1 MKYDNKMNI
10 IQGPVFPIP
19 VPFNQ
24 NEEVD
29 FRALKAYCVHL
40 IEEGAKYLLV
50 TVGTSRFNLLTRDEM
65 LLVNEV
71 VSKSTQDTDAIA
83 IAAGPGPSA
92 GSLQENIYFAHKAE
106 KFGAKGIMVMY
117 PERWYGDDDV
127 VRFFHGVAEHSN
139 IGVWAHAV
147 PMRDGLGGV
156 NATKM
161 FSPSILQLIIQHP
174 NLVGIK
180 EENGNRSI
188 YEEILRIS
196 KDQVSVIG
204 AGSYRFFNKTG
215 V

>member
-1 MKYDNKMNI
+1 
-10 IQGPVFPIP
+10 
-19 VPFNQ
+19 
-24 NEEVD
+24 
-29 FRALKAYCVHL
+29 
-40 IEEGAKYLLV
+40 
-50 TVGTSRFNLLTRDEM
+50 
-65 LLVNEV
+65 
-71 VSKSTQDTDAIA
+71 
-83 IAAGPGPSA
+83 
-92 GSLQENIYFAHKAE
+92 
-106 KFGAKGIMVMY
+106 MY

-204 AGSYRFFNKTG
+204 AGGAMRRFMKDRPLGATNYLVGIESIMPQVGNQFFNAMIENRLDDAENLCDHGGSFFPKAIEFG
-215 V
+215 WHRSLKVH